1 MAAPP
6 PAPPPSPRRLDLS
19 QPAQPPSSFP
29 SSSPTT
35 TTDSASTGSLP
46 RRSTHAAP
54 AARKRFS
61 LDLPLLRRRLSPRP
75 AAGHPGHDNDEHPIG
90 HQARVLYAVITGVV
104 PEPAPTRP
112 RLRVL
117 SLSAST
123 SSGARRRK
131 AQAATSAVPR
141 SLSSSSIAGPELQQA
156 HAQGVRARKHQ
167 EEEHREHGSTG
178 QECRAV
184 PHVKPKAL
192 KKLKAD
198 LVKADKARAIV
209 ADLKRLEVPL
219 DELPAPAS
227 SLDLSREEPTCA
239 SSPRRK
245 VVRAYCLSS
254 VVDDAA
260 APPWAASSS
269 SLPSPPSPPR
279 TDPTLRLVTFG
290 TDLPLLSPG
299 ALGGLAGAK
308 SGAFELLADLS
319 GALVEKSGAH
329 EGVYGLPQDRVSVLI
344 YWWGFEIA
352 LPPPA
357 IRTLSSVASVQ
368 SSFFT
373 FLQAFTL
380 AGGAPELA
388 PFVRYISS
396 YCDMEWQAIKAQN
409 RGKGVVLAAT
419 WLLPVAL
426 VPRPWDFPLRPP
438 SSTLGRPL

>member
-1 MAAPP
+1 MAAPAPAPPTPPRPLPAAPP
-6 PAPPPSPRRLDLS
+6 PSTAPLSLPTPTINPVSTPSPPNLHAR
-19 QPAQPPSSFP
+19 
-29 SSSPTT
+29 
-35 TTDSASTGSLP
+35 
-46 RRSTHAAP
+46 AAP
-54 AARKRFS
+54 SRPKRFS
-61 LDLPLLRRRLSPRP
+61 LDLPLLRRRLSSLSP
-75 AAGHPGHDNDEHPIG
+75 AGHPGHDDDERPIG

-104 PEPAPTRP
+104 PEPAQARP
-112 RLRVL
+112 RARVL
-117 SLSAST
+117 SLSSST
-123 SSGARRRK
+123 SGRSARRG
-131 AQAATSAVPR
+131 AQTAPVVSTT
-141 SLSSSSIAGPELQQA
+141 LSSASVAVLEVQQA
-156 HAQGVRARKHQ
+156 HAQGVRARRSQK
-167 EEEHREHGSTG
+167 EEVEHGSTG
-178 QECRAV
+178 HECRAV

-219 DELPAPAS
+219 DELSAPSSSSDRALAEPA
-227 SLDLSREEPTCA
+227 CA
-239 SSPRRK
+239 SLPRRNF
-245 VVRAYCLSS
+245 VRAYALRPI
-254 VVDDAA
+254 VEDDAA
-260 APPWAASSS
+260 LAAAAPSSS
-269 SLPSPPSPPR
+269 PPPPAR
-279 TDPTLRLVTFG
+279 TDPTLRLISFSP
-290 TDLPLLSPG
+290 DLPPLSPG
-299 ALGGLAGAK
+299 ALGALAGAK
-308 SGAFELLADLS
+308 SGAFELLANLS
-319 GALVEKSGAH
+319 GALVDKSGAH
-329 EGVYGLPQDRVSVLI
+329 EGVYGLPQDRVSVLV

-396 YCDMEWQAIKAQN
+396 YCDMEWQAIRAQN

-438 SSTLGRPL
+438 LPTLTGPL